1 MTGSNGGVR
10 PHGPALVIAAGGGLL
25 LAAITAWQIMAKGT
39 GDGSDASSLV
49 TLPASGSGPGT
60 RVSLAIPAAARAQLP
75 SSLAGTAVDGGFT
88 IDGRGHFVPDSN
100 ALRVFDYFLSARGEE
115 SEEVLRGRILLHA
128 IKGGLADSAVAEIA
142 AVLDRYIAYRS
153 AARAALA
160 TGTAASADLGVR
172 VAAMRSLQTM
182 MLGPDLAKAFYGDDS
197 DLADIELRRMT
208 ILRDATM
215 SKDERQ
221 RALAAIDAELPP
233 EITGARTLSTA
244 PTALHLKVEALR
256 AGGGSSADIAAMRR
270 SEYGAAAAERLAELD
285 GARARWA
292 QRLASYRSEDQRLR
306 ADHGGQSNAA
316 YRQAQEALRQ
326 RHFSGIEL
334 ARVRALD
341 AEAR

>member
-1 MTGSNGGVR
+1 MTGANGSVR
-10 PHGPALVIAAGGGLL
+10 PHGRALMIAAGGGLL
-25 LAAITAWQIMAKGT
+25 LAAIAAWQIMANGR
-39 GDGSDASSLV
+39 GDGSEASPLV
-49 TLPASGSGPGT
+49 TLPASGIGPGT
-60 RVSLAIPAAARAQLP
+60 RAGLAIPAAARAPLP

-88 IDGRGHFVPDSN
+88 IDGRGHFVPDRN
-100 ALRVFDYFLSARGEE
+100 ALRVFDYFLSAGGEE

-128 IKGGLADSAVAEIA
+128 INGGLADSAVAEIA

-160 TGTAASADLGVR
+160 TGTAAPADLGAR
-172 VAAMRSLQTM
+172 VAAMRGLQTM
-182 MLGPDLAKAFYGDDS
+182 MLGPDLAKAFYGDDG

-208 ILRDATM
+208 ILRNAAMTQ
-215 SKDERQ
+215 DERE

-233 EITGARTLSTA
+233 GIRSARTVSAA

-256 AGGGSSADIAAMRR
+256 AAGGSDADIAAMRR

-285 GARARWA
+285 GARARWE
-292 QRLASYRSEDQRLR
+292 QRLAAYRREDQRLR
-306 ADHGGQSNAA
+306 ADHGGQGNAA
-316 YRQAQEALRQ
+316 YRQAQDALRQ
-326 RHFSGIEL
+326 RHFSGSEL